1 MLAEDTFGKGH
12 ISRHPDEGQ
21 FLMFV
26 PVPDGLSGN
35 PSSKGIKR
43 CVSRTHRQSRGG
55 VELYER

>member
-26 PVPDGLSGN
+26 PVPEGLSEG
-35 PSSKGIKR
+35 PAL
-43 CVSRTHRQSRGG
+43 RGHQ
-55 VELYER
+55 VLDFFN